1 MLVNYIE
8 GFKNRIENIEG
19 IGNVIFSECE
29 LGVWHDIARDYVL
42 TKGNVFLLI
51 VKNNIILIES
61 DPTKICPEDNSAIAE
76 ISDCD
81 FVIGDYVCV
90 YDGKIEKISPP
101 DFPIYNIYV
110 SGKWTT
116 DLSLEDQLTYFKN
129 RMSQVYKQIKEQ
141 KEEAEFL
148 GFGEVDPKLYE
159 ELEKL
164 KQKHMEISQ
173 ELAILENE
181 KYK

>member
-81 FVIGDYVCV
+81 FVVGDYVCV
-90 YDGKIEKISPP
+90 CDGEIKKISPP
-101 DFPIYNIYV
+101 DFPIYDIYV

-116 DLSLEDQLTYFKN
+116 ELTLDEQLNYFKN

-141 KEEAEFL
+141 KEEIEFL
-148 GFGEVDPKLYE
+148 GFGEVDQKLYD
-159 ELEKL
+159 ELDRL
-164 KQKHMEISQ
+164 KKKHMEISH
-173 ELAILENE
+173 ELALQMN
-181 KYK
+181 K